1 MLWLINSNYR
11 ITFTA
16 FTIISCKAEKV
27 LFKNKIIIKNLYH
40 MNKQIDKEI
49 LDRANVWLTGN
60 YDKETKDAIREMI
73 ENDPQELTESFYRD
87 LEFGTGGLRGIMGVG
102 SNRMNKYT
110 VGAAT
115 QGMANYLKMNF
126 PELDIIKVAIACD
139 SRNNSDYF
147 AQITA
152 DVFSAN
158 GIKVYLF
165 DALRPTPELS
175 FAIRHFGCQGGIV
188 VTASHNPKEY
198 NGYKA
203 YWDDGGQLISPHDKN
218 VINEVLKIVDI
229 SDVKF
234 NGNNELIEIIGQEV
248 DNVYLDKIHELSL
261 SPDAIKRQ
269 KDFKIVFTNIHG
281 TGAPLV
287 PKVLKKFGFEKVYVV
302 DEQLAPDGNF
312 PTVKSP
318 NPEESAALELAM
330 QKAKAI
336 NADLV
341 MATDPDADRV
351 GIAIRKGDEMILL
364 NGNQAASLLIYY
376 LLTKWKDNGKLTGKE
391 FIVKTIVTSE
401 LLVKIA
407 DKYSVEHFDVL
418 TGFKY
423 IADKIKSF
431 EGEKTFIG
439 GGEESYGYL
448 VGDFV
453 RDKDAVIACA
463 MIAETAA
470 WAADKGVGLYDLLLD
485 IYLQFGLFKEK
496 LISVVRKGKS
506 GAEEIQGIMNGYRS
520 NPPASLNNSKV
531 VVVKDYLT
539 GISKDMVTGI
549 EESIDL
555 PSSNVL
561 QFFTAD
567 GGKVTVRPSG
577 TEPKIKFYFGVVAP
591 LDNKKD
597 FEKVDA
603 KLEEKIK
610 SYVSDLGLD

>member
-1 MLWLINSNYR
+1 MNS
-11 ITFTA
+11 
-16 FTIISCKAEKV
+16 K
-27 LFKNKIIIKNLYH
+27 
-40 MNKQIDKEI
+40 IDKEV
-49 LDRANVWLTGN
+49 LNRANVWLAGS
-60 YDKETKDAIREMI
+60 YDEETKNAIKQMMES
-73 ENDPQELTESFYRD
+73 DPQELTECFYRD

-115 QGMANYLKMNF
+115 QGMANYLKKSF
-126 PELDIIKVAIACD
+126 SELALIKVAIACD

-158 GIKVYLF
+158 GFKVYLF

-175 FAIRHFGCQGGIV
+175 FAVRHFGCQGGIV
-188 VTASHNPKEY
+188 ITASHNPKEY

-218 VINEVLKIVDI
+218 VIKEVLKIKDI
-229 SDVKF
+229 GEVKF
-234 NGNNELIEIIGQEV
+234 NGNKKLVEIIGEDV
-248 DNVYLDKIHELSL
+248 DNVYLDRIHELSL

-287 PKVLKKFGFEKVYVV
+287 PKVLKKFGFEQVFVV

-351 GIAIRKGDEMILL
+351 GIAIRKGDDIILL

-376 LLTKWKDNGKLTGKE
+376 LLTKWDELGKYTGNE

-407 DKYSVEHFDVL
+407 EKYNVEHFDVL
-418 TGFKY
+418 TGFKF

-470 WAADKGVGLYDLLLD
+470 WAADNGIGLYDLLMD
-485 IYLQFGLFKEK
+485 IYLQFGLYKES
-496 LISVVRKGKS
+496 LISVVRKGKA

-520 NPPASLNNSKV
+520 NPPTSLNNSKV

-539 GISKDMVTGI
+539 GVSKDMETGI

-591 LDNKKD
+591 LADKAD
-597 FEKVDA
+597 FEKVNGELDS
-603 KLEEKIK
+603 KIR